1 MYFPGSQT
9 YCAPSQIQWPGSHE
23 YPGNGGGAFSASG
36 AGGGVV
42 TMASGDG
49 GGPRSPA
56 CAIISPGSAAGLAL
70 LASADE
76 AKPGNIFTID
86 GQSPHFPSAT
96 DHFPDV
102 QTNVVPLHVSMG
114 AYNSMQQSDA
124 HSYWEFNYQGTNWVH
139 PLYELPFTG
148 GFPDNFGQAPD
159 AFQDGEIGKLQSIV
173 PGSSRKSGLHRTPR
187 WRGRDSNCWS
197 PVKCDGAL

>member
-70 LASADE
+70 PASADE
-76 AKPGNIFTID
+76 AKPVPIGGD
-86 GQSPHFPSAT
+86 RSAEARA
-96 DHFPDV
+96 
-102 QTNVVPLHVSMG
+102 QL
-114 AYNSMQQSDA
+114 
-124 HSYWEFNYQGTNWVH
+124 
-139 PLYELPFTG
+139 
-148 GFPDNFGQAPD
+148 
-159 AFQDGEIGKLQSIV
+159 
-173 PGSSRKSGLHRTPR
+173 
-187 WRGRDSNCWS
+187 DSNEPNMSAMAGTRRARLATINIS
-197 PVKCDGAL
+197 PALPSVPCADAPPWRRV

>member
-76 AKPGNIFTID
+76 AKPVPIGGD
-86 GQSPHFPSAT
+86 RSAE
-96 DHFPDV
+96 
-102 QTNVVPLHVSMG
+102 
-114 AYNSMQQSDA
+114 AR
-124 HSYWEFNYQGTNWVH
+124 
-139 PLYELPFTG
+139 
-148 GFPDNFGQAPD
+148 AP
-159 AFQDGEIGKLQSIV
+159 
-173 PGSSRKSGLHRTPR
+173 P
-187 WRGRDSNCWS
+187 DSNEPNMSAMAGTRRARLATINISTSLPSVPCADAPY
-197 PVKCDGAL
+197 PVRRV